1 MQSPGPQ
8 ASSAPALALPCSS
21 PGAHSCSGDPL
32 SITTLPR
39 LLTLLL
45 TLATPSISHTLPPAA
60 LALRQ
65 LLPTTAAL
73 KACSEPRHT
82 SRSCSSEVAHWSPNP
97 SSASGSAITVRT
109 TVPGGSRAGANGAAL
124 RSCHDQPLDLAAW
137 GAWPLQ
143 PGSAPHPPDPPILT
157 ASPRDYSGFPVFAP
171 LPQVHWVQMCKVRDS
186 LGADHRVA
194 HGALTENVP
203 GCPSLGASH
212 P

>member
-97 SSASGSAITVRT
+97 SSASGSASQSGQLCQAGAGLEQTERPYAPAST
-109 TVPGGSRAGANGAAL
+109 SHWTWLPGGRGLCSR
-124 RSCHDQPLDLAAW
+124 
-137 GAWPLQ
+137 
-143 PGSAPHPPDPPILT
+143 DPPPT
-157 ASPRDYSGFPVFAP
+157 HRT
-171 LPQVHWVQMCKVRDS
+171 PQY
-186 LGADHRVA
+186 
-194 HGALTENVP
+194 
-203 GCPSLGASH
+203 
-212 P
+212 